1 MTVTIGRREL
11 LIALG
16 GVAAAWPLAA
26 RAQQR
31 GKRLTIGYL
40 GPSVVA
46 PWTTAFADRL
56 RELGWIEG
64 RTISIEYR
72 YSEGR
77 PERVAEPTRA
87 ATPPTPCSPPPAIT
101 FVACSRG

>member
-1 MTVTIGRREL
+1 MKRRHFITL
-11 LIALG
+11 LG
-16 GVAAAWPLAA
+16 GAAAAWPLAA
-26 RAQQR
+26 RAQRLRKQ
-31 GKRLTIGYL
+31 LTIGYL
-40 GPSVVA
+40 LPTVVA
-46 PWTTAFADRL
+46 PWTAAFADRL